1 MKKFTE
7 ALIILTIFFALVS
20 GVAAQETRIP
30 DSAAARLA
38 EVLSNRKVDR
48 SGIQTRGRADV
59 YQKALGAVPF
69 VISADGSGS
78 SVVVATKES
87 TALITTNHHVVNH
100 PFFNDK
106 GQPFVLLL
114 FYDPVLV
121 NEPFDRE
128 RVRNCQRSRD
138 AGGWCKAFQQSIRP
152 AQVLGSDVAKDLALM
167 RVANVPRDLAQ
178 IAPGQIDAVKAGDE
192 VIVVGHPLELLWS
205 LTTGAVSAVRRG
217 FPTGT
222 PQQSARSTVIQTQ
235 TPVNPGNSGGP
246 LMNEE
251 GRLIGVVF
259 AQGVSNRIRA
269 PSQDGD
275 PRASDVPIPAA
286 GLNFAIGVNEVQN
299 FVAGLTAKTR

>member
-1 MKKFTE
+1 MKKFSAA
-7 ALIILTIFFALVS
+7 ALSLAIFFALVC
-20 GVAAQETRIP
+20 GVPAQERIP

-38 EVLSNRKVDR
+38 EVLSNRQVDR

-59 YQKALGAVPF
+59 YQKALSAVPF

-78 SVVVATKES
+78 SVVLAVKDS
-87 TALITTNHHVVNH
+87 TALVITNHHVVNH
-100 PFFNDK
+100 PFINER

-114 FYDPVLV
+114 FYDPVLI

-128 RVRNCQRSRD
+128 RVRSCQRSRD
-138 AGGWCKAFQQSIRP
+138 AAGWCRAFQQSIRP
-152 AQVLGSDVAKDLALM
+152 AQVLGSDVAKDLALV
-167 RVANVPRDLAQ
+167 RVVNPPQGITQ

-205 LTTGAVSAVRRG
+205 LTTGSVSAVRRG
-217 FPTGT
+217 FPTGA

-269 PSQDGD
+269 PSPDGD
-275 PRASDVPIPAA
+275 PRSSDVPIPAA

-299 FVAGLTAKTR
+299 FVAGFTAKTR

>member
-1 MKKFTE
+1 MMNFNT
-7 ALIILTIFFALVS
+7 AVVLLAILFALSSPVT
-20 GVAAQETRIP
+20 AQERIP
-30 DSAAARLA
+30 DSAADRLA

-48 SGIQTRGRADV
+48 SRIQTRGRADV
-59 YQKALGAVPF
+59 YQKALSAVPF

-78 SVVVATKES
+78 SVVIAVKES
-87 TALITTNHHVVNH
+87 TALVITNHHVVNH
-100 PFFNDK
+100 PFFNEK

-138 AGGWCKAFQQSIRP
+138 PGGWCKAFQQSIRP
-152 AQVLGSDVAKDLALM
+152 ALVLGSDVAKDLALM
-167 RVANVPRDLAQ
+167 RVANAPRAMAQ

-192 VIVVGHPLELLWS
+192 VIIVGHPLELLWS
-205 LTTGAVSAVRRG
+205 LTTGSVSAIRRG

-251 GRLIGVVF
+251 GRLVGVVF
-259 AQGVSNRIRA
+259 AQAVSNRIRA
-269 PSQDGD
+269 PSQDGESR
-275 PRASDVPIPAA
+275 PADVPIPAA

-299 FVAGLTAKTR
+299 FVATLTAKTR